1 MSGITFEH
9 DSHNVKLYSLD
20 TCSARKIVENP
31 NYLTCTKMYLDFS
44 DSKILLNET
53 AIYEFGKQISEID
66 SINSIDEM
74 ITKIESSLGVEV
86 EVRNNSEE
94 VKQLA
99 NDLVNELGQDGLH
112 RPDNLHMAFSIIN
125 KTTLLSCDGALIHC
139 CEKKRHSCINTN
151 KMATDSNTKVKES
164 KFEKL
169 VRAVQPKV
177 KSTILKPG
185 QKIVWRSFV

>member
-31 NYLTCTKMYLDFS
+31 NYLTYTKMYLDFS

-99 NDLVNELGQDGLH
+99 NDLQEANTFQLNSSKDVLRKILYETNAQELVNLYGDTFETPLLTNDGIVIPEIGLK
-112 RPDNLHMAFSIIN
+112 D
-125 KTTLLSCDGALIHC
+125 AL
-139 CEKKRHSCINTN
+139 
-151 KMATDSNTKVKES
+151 
-164 KFEKL
+164 
-169 VRAVQPKV
+169 QPKEYLNKV
-177 KSTILKPG
+177 PIIAGSNKDEIKLWLG
-185 QKIVWRSFV
+185 LNV

>member
-1 MSGITFEH
+1 MLILTMS
-9 DSHNVKLYSLD
+9 KLKIQGDASPD
-20 TCSARKIVENP
+20 TCFIRKIVENP
-31 NYLTCTKMYLDFS
+31 NYLTYTKMYLDFS

-86 EVRNNSEE
+86 EVRHNSEK

-139 CEKKRHSCINTN
+139 CEKKRHSCIHTN
-151 KMATDSNTKVKES
+151 KMATDSNIKVKES

>member
-112 RPDNLHMAFSIIN
+112 RTDNLHMAFSIVN